1 MDWSK
6 GRQTQMNYH
15 GQVSYTLST
24 TIIVNMS
31 TRLYH
36 LGNMNYN
43 ILIII
48 NWSVLIRSFKI
59 SQSEFWCRK
68 R

>member
-6 GRQTQMNYH
+6 CRQTQMNYH

-48 NWSVLIRSFKI
+48 NCSVLIRTFKI
-59 SQSEFWCRK
+59 SQSEIWCRK
-68 R
+68 C